1 MTDRKLPPVA
11 DAMAYWSDGRVQ
23 VVLHGTTIQDDR
35 ATELTTAQAL
45 RLAEMLVRSARQGLA
60 EPPTGLEYRGG

>member
-1 MTDRKLPPVA
+1 VIDRKLPPVA
-11 DAMAYWSDGRVQ
+11 DAMAYWSEGKVQ
-23 VVLHGTTIQDDR
+23 VVLHGTTVQDDR

-60 EPPTGLEYRGG
+60 G

>member
-1 MTDRKLPPVA
+1 
-11 DAMAYWSDGRVQ
+11 MAYWSEGKVQ

>member
-1 MTDRKLPPVA
+1 
-11 DAMAYWSDGRVQ
+11 MAYWSEGKVQ

-60 EPPTGLEYRGG
+60 E

>member
-1 MTDRKLPPVA
+1 MNDRKLPPVA
-11 DAMAYWSDGRVQ
+11 DAMAYWSEGKVQ

-45 RLAEMLVRSARQGLA
+45 RLAEMLVRSARQGL
-60 EPPTGLEYRGG
+60 LEKGDIT

>member
-1 MTDRKLPPVA
+1 
-11 DAMAYWSDGRVQ
+11 MAYWNEGKVQ
-23 VVLHGTTIQDDR
+23 VVLHGTTIKDDR

-60 EPPTGLEYRGG
+60 E

>member
-1 MTDRKLPPVA
+1 VTDRKLPPVA

>member
-1 MTDRKLPPVA
+1 MIDRKLPPVA
-11 DAMAYWSDGRVQ
+11 DAMAYWSEGKVQ

-60 EPPTGLEYRGG
+60 E

>member
-1 MTDRKLPPVA
+1 VTDRKLPPVA
-11 DAMAYWSDGRVQ
+11 DAMAYWSEGKVQ

-45 RLAEMLVRSARQGLA
+45 RLAEMLVRSARQGLV
-60 EPPTGLEYRGG
+60 E

>member
-1 MTDRKLPPVA
+1 MSERTLPPVA
-11 DAMAYWSDGRVQ
+11 DAMAYWSEGKVQ
-23 VVLHGTTIQDDR
+23 VVLHGTTIKDDR

-60 EPPTGLEYRGG
+60 G

>member
-1 MTDRKLPPVA
+1 MIDRKLPPVA
-11 DAMAYWSDGRVQ
+11 DAMAYWSEGKVQ
-23 VVLHGTTIQDDR
+23 VVLHGTTVQDDR

-60 EPPTGLEYRGG
+60 E

>member
-1 MTDRKLPPVA
+1 VTDRKLPPVA
-11 DAMAYWSDGRVQ
+11 DALAYWGEGRVQ
-23 VVLHGTTIQDDR
+23 VVLHGLTHRDDR

-60 EPPTGLEYRGG
+60 EPSTGLEYRGG

>member
-1 MTDRKLPPVA
+1 MSDRKLPPVA
-11 DAMAYWSDGRVQ
+11 DAMAYWSEGKVQ

-45 RLAEMLVRSARQGLA
+45 RLAEMLVRSARQGL
-60 EPPTGLEYRGG
+60 LEKGDIT

>member
-1 MTDRKLPPVA
+1 MNDRKLPPVA
-11 DAMAYWSDGRVQ
+11 DALAYWSEGRVQ

>member
-1 MTDRKLPPVA
+1 VIDRKLPPVA
-11 DAMAYWSDGRVQ
+11 DAMAYWSEGKVQ

-60 EPPTGLEYRGG
+60 E

>member
-1 MTDRKLPPVA
+1 MNDRKLPPVA
-11 DAMAYWSDGRVQ
+11 DALAYWSEGRVQ

-60 EPPTGLEYRGG
+60 E

>member
-1 MTDRKLPPVA
+1 MSERTLPPVA
-11 DAMAYWSDGRVQ
+11 DAMAYWSEGKVQ
-23 VVLHGTTIQDDR
+23 VVLHGMTYRDDR

-60 EPPTGLEYRGG
+60 G

>member
-1 MTDRKLPPVA
+1 MPPVA
-11 DAMAYWSDGRVQ
+11 DAMAYWSEGKVQ
-23 VVLHGTTIQDDR
+23 VVLHGTTIKDDR

-60 EPPTGLEYRGG
+60 E

>member
-1 MTDRKLPPVA
+1 VTDRKLPPVA
-11 DAMAYWSDGRVQ
+11 DAMAYWSEGKVQ

-60 EPPTGLEYRGG
+60 E

>member
-1 MTDRKLPPVA
+1 VSDRKLPPVA
-11 DAMAYWSDGRVQ
+11 DAMAYWNEGKVQ
-23 VVLHGTTIQDDR
+23 VVLHGTTIKDDR

-60 EPPTGLEYRGG
+60 E

>member
-1 MTDRKLPPVA
+1 MSERKLPPVA
-11 DAMAYWSDGRVQ
+11 DAMAYWSGSKVQ

-60 EPPTGLEYRGG
+60 E

>member
-1 MTDRKLPPVA
+1 VTDRKLPPVA
-11 DAMAYWSDGRVQ
+11 DAMAYWSDGKVQ

-60 EPPTGLEYRGG
+60 E

>member
-1 MTDRKLPPVA
+1 VTDRKLPPVA
-11 DAMAYWSDGRVQ
+11 DAMAYWSEGKVQ

-35 ATELTTAQAL
+35 ATELTPAQAL

-60 EPPTGLEYRGG
+60 E

>member
-11 DAMAYWSDGRVQ
+11 DAMAYWSEGKVQ

-60 EPPTGLEYRGG
+60 D

>member
-1 MTDRKLPPVA
+1 MNDRKLPPVA
-11 DAMAYWSDGRVQ
+11 DAMAYWSEGKVQ

-60 EPPTGLEYRGG
+60 E

>member
-11 DAMAYWSDGRVQ
+11 DAMAYWSEGKVQ

-45 RLAEMLVRSARQGLA
+45 RLAEMLVRSARQGLV
-60 EPPTGLEYRGG
+60 E